1 MSTRISQSSTC
12 PETFLIKT
20 DSGDSVDVLVYAEQE
35 FDQWFEVWDILND
48 EQEWKLNSK
57 DFIWIISLLDLQKG

>member
-1 MSTRISQSSTC
+1 MSTRISQSPTC

-48 EQEWKLNSK
+48 EQEWKLNSV
-57 DFIWIISLLDLQKG
+57 DFTWIISLLDLQKG